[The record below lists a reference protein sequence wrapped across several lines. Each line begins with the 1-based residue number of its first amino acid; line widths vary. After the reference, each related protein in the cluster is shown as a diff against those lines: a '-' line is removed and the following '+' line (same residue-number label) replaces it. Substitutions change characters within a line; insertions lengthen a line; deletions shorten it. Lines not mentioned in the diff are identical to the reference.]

1 MKQIISKS
9 FSWYLML
16 LFGLMAGHAN
26 AQTWTIGTGTTS
38 LNGRANPLC
47 LEAEAPRVQFLYTNA
62 DLNAVGVPAG
72 NITSMQFFVDNL
84 NGWNGATN
92 PFNGYSIRL
101 YNTTAANLSGGWQ
114 TGTSTLVYNGT
125 INNANGPLA
134 TGWYTI
140 SFSSTFVR
148 SVNNGIVVEICFNSN
163 TNVSTLQ
170 STTSFPTVGQV
181 NMGTTV
187 ARREFA
193 DNSTT
198 GVCSSTG
205 GVVFTLRPSIRFT
218 NQAWPVGGP
227 VAGTVTGPATACI
240 NTNVALTLTGASTGS
255 AFAYQWQRNINSAG
269 WTNEGTNA
277 TSLTIAYT
285 GVATQYRVIVS
296 CVGNGASATSTAL
309 TVNPVAFTSCYC
321 APVQTGAG
329 GVGTMSRVIFAGIN
343 NVSG

>member
-47 LEAEAPRVQFLYTNA
+47 LEAEAQRVQFLYTNA
-62 DLNAVGVPAG
+62 DLNAAGVPAG

-140 SFSSTFVR
+140 
-148 SVNNGIVVEICFNSN
+148 
-163 TNVSTLQ
+163 
-170 STTSFPTVGQV
+170 
-181 NMGTTV
+181 
-187 ARREFA
+187 
-193 DNSTT
+193 
-198 GVCSSTG
+198 
-205 GVVFTLRPSIRFT
+205 
-218 NQAWPVGGP
+218 
-227 VAGTVTGPATACI
+227 
-240 NTNVALTLTGASTGS
+240 
-255 AFAYQWQRNINSAG
+255 
-269 WTNEGTNA
+269 
-277 TSLTIAYT
+277 
-285 GVATQYRVIVS
+285 
-296 CVGNGASATSTAL
+296 
-309 TVNPVAFTSCYC
+309 
-321 APVQTGAG
+321 
-329 GVGTMSRVIFAGIN
+329 
-343 NVSG
+343 